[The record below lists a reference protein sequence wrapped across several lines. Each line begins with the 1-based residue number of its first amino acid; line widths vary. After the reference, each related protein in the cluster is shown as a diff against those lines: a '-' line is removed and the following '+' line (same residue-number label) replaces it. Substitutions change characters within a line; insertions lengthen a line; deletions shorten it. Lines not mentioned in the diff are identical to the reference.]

1 MQNTD
6 NEKIREVKREYYREW
21 RAKNPDKVKAIQARF
36 WAKKAAEMRSVS
48 INAGEQ
54 EEKHNG

>member
-1 MQNTD
+1 MQNPD

-48 INAGEQ
+48 ITTGEQ
-54 EEKHNG
+54 EEKQNG